1 MELCVAQYIRT
12 DCDVLGPHGDEKNGC
27 RDAWE
32 AYCSL
37 VGMNSTIKSCRSN
50 HFNNR
55 LEATAVL
62 LFPQTHNH
70 QIFPSKYKDDLKL
83 KLQSVLADCQHNRS
97 DALYTA
103 VGITFYIVTGPY

>member
-37 VGMNSTIKSCRSN
+37 VGMITIKSCRSN

-62 LFPQTHNH
+62 YFHRPTIIKFFP
-70 QIFPSKYKDDLKL
+70 PSTKTTL
-83 KLQSVLADCQHNRS
+83 S
-97 DALYTA
+97 
-103 VGITFYIVTGPY
+103 